1 MPFGRP
7 TFPFAVSVVA
17 LLLPLAVQA
26 ASWHQHRRLNAGAF
40 PLLIFVI
47 GPLFAGRQN
56 GKT

>member
-17 LLLPLAVQA
+17 LLLLLAVQA
-26 ASWHQHRRLNAGAF
+26 ASWHQHRRWNAGAF
-40 PLLIFVI
+40 LLLIFVI
-47 GPLFAGRQN
+47 GPLFAGRQH

>member
-1 MPFGRP
+1 MH
-7 TFPFAVSVVA
+7 
-17 LLLPLAVQA
+17 PLAVQA

-40 PLLIFVI
+40 LLLIFVI

>member
-17 LLLPLAVQA
+17 LSLLLAVQA
-26 ASWHQHRRLNAGAF
+26 ASWHQHRRWNAGAF
-40 PLLIFVI
+40 LLLIFVI

>member
-1 MPFGRP
+1 MPLRRP
-7 TFPFAVSVVA
+7 TFAFAVSVVA
-17 LLLPLAVQA
+17 LLLLLAVQA

-40 PLLIFVI
+40 LLLIFVI